1 MGGGSSI
8 LGIPGSKVQFLGGKV
23 QFWDFQVQVTNPC
36 MNHQKFNFRGE
47 RLLLGIPSLNHQFL
61 DEQSQPNIIVICGVP
76 GANNQLLDEPPQV
89 KLLGGKIQV
98 HCVIQ
103 AIAG

>member
-1 MGGGSSI
+1 
-8 LGIPGSKVQFLGGKV
+8 
-23 QFWDFQVQVTNPC
+23 
-36 MNHQKFNFRGE
+36 
-47 RLLLGIPSLNHQFL
+47 L